1 MAFLIGQP
9 GVFPLLAGALE
20 TARLKSMAFKP
31 LKLQCPSA
39 LSWLQRCFSLS
50 RKDPSVA
57 ETSFAGL
64 GRQQGVRRL
73 GLGVDVVSYRK
84 SEIAVLTAV
93 AFEFRGA
100 GWVGSGT

>member
-39 LSWLQRCFSLS
+39 LSWAAAMFQLESKGRASPRPVSLVLGAS
-50 RKDPSVA
+50 RAS
-57 ETSFAGL
+57 
-64 GRQQGVRRL
+64 
-73 GLGVDVVSYRK
+73 VVSAL
-84 SEIAVLTAV
+84 E
-93 AFEFRGA
+93 
-100 GWVGSGT
+100 